1 MNKRQLIDDAITLN
15 ERNLSKADMAEALDC
30 LLNSIAGELRAG
42 GKVELKNFGAFG
54 TKVRSARTGRNPQTG
69 ESMQIPEKTVAFCK
83 LSSKILE

>member
-1 MNKRQLIDDAITLN
+1 MNKRQLVDDAITLN

-30 LLNSIAGELRAG
+30 LLNSIEGELKAG